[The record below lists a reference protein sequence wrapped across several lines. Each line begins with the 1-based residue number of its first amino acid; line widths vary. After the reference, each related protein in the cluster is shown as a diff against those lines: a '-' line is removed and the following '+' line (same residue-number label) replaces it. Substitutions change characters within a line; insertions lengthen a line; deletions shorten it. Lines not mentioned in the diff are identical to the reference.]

1 MVVPDVDA
9 EGIVTSAVRAACA
22 AYPSLL
28 VLVLG
33 TLTCLCWARRGA
45 AAPVKSAS
53 PKARMSEARQEP
65 CRDEPCRDAAG
76 HEKPAAALRQTA
88 SWGSWLSCCAQRSW
102 LEETCSRPAHGPGRP
117 VCRERPLT
125 RSRSLLP
132 GVHPKFCGLRL
143 AQASEA
149 DELPSCDGFSP
160 KPAYGDSLPGAWEDL
175 LRYAPGEAGLCAELR
190 SAVAS
195 VPGPKDSITLLRY
208 LRARQGKVEKAADM
222 YTASMRWRRETGWDD
237 GFRKNTIDD
246 SLHKRLDDYWKPLG
260 LLGFDREGDP
270 LLWEQMGTC
279 HMASLAKLSVDVV
292 ERHEAYSLTRIVQ
305 ALEDLSVRRG
315 RPFMYFTVVEVLEGI
330 GPQHFNRKGL
340 QTYQK
345 VVRIGEDY
353 YPEMMKR
360 AILIHAPWIFE
371 KLWMVVSRFFD
382 EGTRNKMQIVGP
394 ARSYDVLTKYISPE
408 WIPEK
413 WGGHLHVCSNSSCSP
428 ILVPSAP
435 VPEALIEAINASPSS
450 Y

>member
-1 MVVPDVDA
+1 MPGCGWPREA
-9 EGIVTSAVRAACA
+9 RSRAAA
-22 AYPSLL
+22 DGLLGLLAL
-28 VLVLG
+28 VLRPALVAGGDLLAPG
-33 TLTCLCWARRGA
+33 PRSRAPGVQGEA
-45 AAPVKSAS
+45 ADKEQ
-53 PKARMSEARQEP
+53 KF
-65 CRDEPCRDAAG
+65 AAG
-76 HEKPAAALRQTA
+76 RAPEILRAPPRAGVGSRRA
-88 SWGSWLSCCAQRSW
+88 SKL
-102 LEETCSRPAHGPGRP
+102 
-117 VCRERPLT
+117 
-125 RSRSLLP
+125 
-132 GVHPKFCGLRL
+132 
-143 AQASEA
+143 
-149 DELPSCDGFSP
+149 DGFSP